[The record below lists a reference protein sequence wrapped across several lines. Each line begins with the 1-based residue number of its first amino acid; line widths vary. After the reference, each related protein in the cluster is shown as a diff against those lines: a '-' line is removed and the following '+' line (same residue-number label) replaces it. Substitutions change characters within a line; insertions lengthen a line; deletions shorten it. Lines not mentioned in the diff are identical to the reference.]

1 MQKQLMYRYIG
12 VNGTIDTAIEIED
25 APCIRL
31 MVLQADKGQKLTKD
45 GISFRNRVTVPEKEV
60 NSWYEVQDVGQE

>member
-12 VNGTIDTAIEIED
+12 VNGTIDTAIEIEG

-31 MVLQADKGQKLTKD
+31 MVL
-45 GISFRNRVTVPEKEV
+45 
-60 NSWYEVQDVGQE
+60 